1 MLRRDSVISSEHC
14 LFYQWWVFWLLQ
26 LVFYDFCHH
35 YTRSRMYTLSIWCLI
50 HNNHKSS
57 RVWFEPD
64 SYSKNEKRNVS
75 LRRLCSLSWVP
86 ASVQVWTLG
95 LCVCWS
101 ASRRCRTADHIRD
114 LKQPNRLVITA
125 NHDGGRIVREAR
137 RWLSVWRGEAKFVS
151 LLSGNFSTAKPQ
163 QASQDHLNVFWQY
176 FLFIAEEIRSVGKQ
190 NPQTCCLWV
199 KLVNVN
205 YVAWGAAVWLSK
217 ENKNAFPL

>member
-1 MLRRDSVISSEHC
+1 MRKETSLLDGCAVSPEC
-14 LFYQWWVFWLLQ
+14 LLQ
-26 LVFYDFCHH
+26 
-35 YTRSRMYTLSIWCLI
+35 SR
-50 HNNHKSS
+50 
-57 RVWFEPD
+57 FEHWACVSAEVLPD
-64 SYSKNEKRNVS
+64 AAE
-75 LRRLCSLSWVP
+75 L
-86 ASVQVWTLG
+86 QIT
-95 LCVCWS
+95 
-101 ASRRCRTADHIRD
+101 RD

-151 LLSGNFSTAKPQ
+151 LLSGNFSTAQPQ

-217 ENKNAFPL
+217 KKTKMLFYFNIGLISWALWTCVTINSSKTKQ